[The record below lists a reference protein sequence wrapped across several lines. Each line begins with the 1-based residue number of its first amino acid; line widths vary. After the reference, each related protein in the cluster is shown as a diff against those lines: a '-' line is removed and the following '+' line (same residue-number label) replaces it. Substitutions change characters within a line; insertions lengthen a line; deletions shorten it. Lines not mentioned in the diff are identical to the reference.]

1 MAVTDVDWS
10 SFSMSYAVVGGDA
23 LGNIAPQRAIILT
36 VNSGERVQ
44 LLLAQNWLRQGS
56 ESAVW
61 LKTQYGRGK
70 DQKMTFAASNS
81 FESGESSESSK
92 DSQTKDL
99 GLRLRV

>member
-1 MAVTDVDWS
+1 MAVTDVGWS
-10 SFSMSYAVVGGDA
+10 SFPMSYAVVGGDA
-23 LGNIAPQRAIILT
+23 FGNIAPQRAIILT
-36 VNSGERVQ
+36 VNSGERAQ

-81 FESGESSESSK
+81 FENSDSSK
-92 DSQTKDL
+92 DSQTNDL
-99 GLRLRV
+99 GVRS